1 MQIWH
6 FELHFEIYK
15 IPPLSKSIRDFIAD
29 QRPGARCKSSSIL
42 LLFFSRVL
50 VYTENAI
57 QKQKEKNTIRKDTAM
72 YFNEQMF
79 NPNTVNQQYYDSVK
93 AQIEQYNRSQDK
105 EILNA
110 VKAIHDLCDAVKKL
124 DSAHQQAAFY
134 ACLQQMA
141 IEMNWQ

>member
-1 MQIWH
+1 
-6 FELHFEIYK
+6 
-15 IPPLSKSIRDFIAD
+15 
-29 QRPGARCKSSSIL
+29 
-42 LLFFSRVL
+42 
-50 VYTENAI
+50 
-57 QKQKEKNTIRKDTAM
+57 M

-93 AQIEQYNRSQDK
+93 AQIEQYNRNQDK

-124 DSAHQQAAFY
+124 DSADQQAAFY